1 MTQSADTRPG
11 DAWPPLAQLEQK
23 LSAALEGAER
33 LHLRVGRCGHACQAH
48 QRLQSAH
55 RDLARMREEHRR
67 DVAELSEEL
76 RRLRSELKAREAQ
89 LQRAQFLHNEAL
101 GRLGSVFQECGAV
114 SQQLRREVVLLRG
127 NVARSI
133 RVTFQRGRG
142 GAERKALDEAE
153 RLRRMPMAAELEMR
167 DEQVKQLTLELAS
180 LSHEANAE
188 QIRWFP
194 ASICTATP

>member
-1 MTQSADTRPG
+1 
-11 DAWPPLAQLEQK
+11 LQLEHQ

-33 LHLRVGRCGHACQAH
+33 LHLRAGRCGHACLAH
-48 QRLQSAH
+48 QRLQSVH

-76 RRLRSELKAREAQ
+76 RHLRSELKAREAQ
-89 LQRAQFLHNEAL
+89 LRLAQFRHNEAL
-101 GRLGSVFQECGAV
+101 GRLGSVFQECGTV

-127 NVARSI
+127 NVARGI
-133 RVTFQRGRG
+133 RVAFQRGRG
-142 GAERKALDEAE
+142 GAELKALDEVE
-153 RLRRMPMAAELEMR
+153 RLRRMPVAAELQVR
-167 DEQVKQLTLELAS
+167 DEQVKQLALELAS
-180 LSHEANAE
+180 LSHDANAE

>member
-1 MTQSADTRPG
+1 MTQSADPRPG
-11 DAWPPLAQLEQK
+11 DAWPPLLQLEHQ

-33 LHLRVGRCGHACQAH
+33 LHLRAGRCGHACLAH
-48 QRLQSAH
+48 QRLQSVH

-76 RRLRSELKAREAQ
+76 RHLRSELKAREAQ
-89 LQRAQFLHNEAL
+89 LRLAQFRHNEAL
-101 GRLGSVFQECGAV
+101 GRLGSVFQECGTV

-127 NVARSI
+127 NVARGI
-133 RVTFQRGRG
+133 RVAFQRGRG
-142 GAERKALDEAE
+142 GAELKALDEVE
-153 RLRRMPMAAELEMR
+153 RLRRMPVAAELQVR
-167 DEQVKQLTLELAS
+167 DEQVKQLALELAS
-180 LSHEANAE
+180 LSHDANAE